1 MTNKVLAHDN
11 IDSTPAITPV
21 SKSVGRWVLLATIL
35 GSSMAF
41 IDSTAMNVVIPVL
54 QSELNAT
61 IPQVQWIMEAYALF
75 MSSLMLLGGS
85 LGDKFGRKRIF
96 ALGIILFTGASI
108 WCGLSA
114 NTSQLIIARAFQ
126 GTGGALLI
134 PGSLAIVNISFS
146 SEHRGRA
153 IGIWSG
159 FTAITTTLG
168 PILGGWLA
176 QNHSWR
182 YVFFIN
188 VPIAIIVLGIL
199 YCRIPESRKGTGAEK
214 LDLLGSLLATLGLG
228 CIVFGLIDS
237 ANVGFG
243 HPKVIIPLI
252 AGGILLLSF
261 VFYENRTSSPMMPLN
276 LFKSKTFGG
285 GNLVTLLFWGAWSGA
300 IFFIPFNLIQ
310 LQGYSAASAG
320 LAFVPLVIAL
330 FLFSPWAGG
339 LVAKYGAKIP
349 IMTGTILAS
358 FGFYL
363 FTLPGIGGSYWTTFF
378 LPIIILG
385 VGMAI
390 LIPTLTTAVMESVEL
405 RDSGVASGINNTA
418 GRIAGVLAIAIMGV
432 FALSTFNR
440 SLDYEL
446 SSLDLQQETR
456 QSIDDQRIKILLIEI
471 PENIETET
479 KTYIKNAIDIS
490 FLASFRLMMLISCG
504 LVLFCTFVVWF
515 SIEKR
520 KAG

>member
-1 MTNKVLAHDN
+1 MTDKVLPQDSV
-11 IDSTPAITPV
+11 DSTSAIFPV
-21 SKSVGRWVLLATIL
+21 STKVGRWVLLATIL

-75 MSSLMLLGGS
+75 MSSLMLLGGA

-108 WCGLSA
+108 WCGLSPS
-114 NTSQLIIARAFQ
+114 TSQLIVARAFQ
-126 GTGGALLI
+126 GAGGALLI

-188 VPIAIIVLGIL
+188 VPLAIIVLGIL
-199 YCRIPESRKGTGAEK
+199 YWRIPESRKGNGEDR
-214 LDLLGSLLATLGLG
+214 LDLLGSLFVTLGLG

-243 HPKVIIPLI
+243 HPKVIIPLF
-252 AGGILLLSF
+252 AGGLSILGF
-261 VFYENRTSSPMMPLN
+261 IFYESRTSSPMMPLN
-276 LFKSKTFGG
+276 LFKSKTFSG
-285 GNLVTLLFWGAWSGA
+285 GNFITLLFWAAWSGA

-320 LAFVPLVIAL
+320 LAFVPLVLAL
-330 FLFSPWAGG
+330 FIFSPWAGG
-339 LVAKYGAKIP
+339 LVAKYGAKLPLIS
-349 IMTGTILAS
+349 GTILAAL
-358 FGFYL
+358 GFFL

-378 LPIIILG
+378 PPIVILG
-385 VGMAI
+385 IGMAI

-405 RDSGVASGINNTA
+405 KDSGVASGINNTA
-418 GRIAGVLAIAIMGV
+418 GRIAGVLAIAVMGV
-432 FALSTFNR
+432 FALSTFSK

-446 SSLDLQQETR
+446 DSMDLQQETR
-456 QSIDDQRIKILLIEI
+456 QHIDDQRIKILLIDI

-479 KTYIKNAIDIS
+479 KTFIRNAIDIS
-490 FLASFRLMMLISCG
+490 FLASFRLMMLISTA
-504 LVLFCTFVVWF
+504 LVLLCTFVAWF
-515 SIEKR
+515 SIERR